1 MNIESTRSM
10 EKSFIR
16 PSVVINQHPESQHNF
31 SRKRVVPG
39 ERLYED
45 ALNETKSKDNRKQ
58 SNKL

>member
-1 MNIESTRSM
+1 MNIESTRSK

-16 PSVVINQHPESQHNF
+16 PSVVINQHPESQHNI